1 MCLRVSE
8 PWEPEQE
15 LLPVTLP
22 QDKKTPER
30 EVYQEVNCNGKE
42 MNKKEVNY
50 GNVVCGQGTT
60 GSKEMNKK
68 EVNDGNVVCGKGT
81 TGSKGSNYGYSLK
94 TKGEIKTKKNNGM
107 RTPLR
112 RPSGARLA

>member
-1 MCLRVSE
+1 M
-8 PWEPEQE
+8 
-15 LLPVTLP
+15 TLP
-22 QDKKTPER
+22 QDRKTPER
-30 EVYQEVNCNGKE
+30 EVCQEI
-42 MNKKEVNY
+42 NY

-94 TKGEIKTKKNNGM
+94 TKREIKTKKNNGI
-107 RTPLR
+107 RTHLR
-112 RPSGARLA
+112 RPSGTWLA

>member
-1 MCLRVSE
+1 MSE

-22 QDKKTPER
+22 QDRKTPER
-30 EVYQEVNCNGKE
+30 EVYQKVNCNGKEVKCNGKE

-81 TGSKGSNYGYSLK
+81 TGSKGSNYGYNLK
-94 TKGEIKTKKNNGM
+94 TNF
-107 RTPLR
+107 
-112 RPSGARLA
+112 RLLTLYVLSPPFITFFE